1 MELRHSP
8 VFVTYIEYRFIEIDD
23 TRLLGIDWQYQV
35 SPKYRIAFSPQY
47 DFRFDDLRALNFRVT
62 RSFPDFDLTVQVR
75 YDQIRDDTSLG
86 ASLGFAEF

>member
-1 MELRHSP
+1 
-8 VFVTYIEYRFIEIDD
+8 VTYVEYRIIEVDD
-23 TRLLGIDWQYQV
+23 TRLLGVNWQYQV
-35 SPKYRIAFSPQY
+35 APKYRIEFTPQY
-47 DFRFDDLRALNFRVT
+47 DFRFGDLRSLNFRVT